1 MPLCMYRVSDAG
13 SVRDQG
19 KLGYIVDNRVI
30 DCAGSGGPQRLANAL
45 ELSAQELRASLEAIA
60 GAPGVPLAS
69 VELMAPVDWQE
80 IWAAGVT
87 YLRSRD
93 ARMEESQEKS
103 VYDRVYDA
111 DRPELFLKAN
121 VFRTSG
127 PGQPIGIRGDS
138 TWDVPEPECTLVINS
153 AGEIVGYTIGNDV
166 SSRSIEGEN
175 PLYLPQAKMF
185 DKGAGLGPVIA
196 LAWEI
201 ADPTSLPITLTI
213 SRGGQVVFEGQTS
226 TSQMHRTFEDLV
238 AYLFRYQ
245 TFYHGVMLMT
255 GTGIVPPNEFTLED
269 GDHVAITIE
278 GIGRLEN
285 PVVRMGSRS

>member
-1 MPLCMYRVSDAG
+1 MPLCLYRVSGEG
-13 SVRDQG
+13 SPRNQG
-19 KLGYIVDNRVI
+19 KLGLIVGETVI
-30 DCAGSGGPQRLANAL
+30 DVAAAGGPERLANAL
-45 ELSAQELRASLEAIA
+45 ELSAADLKSSLGAISGAA
-60 GAPGVPLAS
+60 GDPLDS

-127 PGQPIGIRGDS
+127 PGQPVGIRGDS
-138 TWDVPEPECTLVINS
+138 TWDVPEPECVLVINS
-153 AGEIVGYTIGNDV
+153 AAEIVGYTIGNDV

-196 LAWEI
+196 LAWEVD
-201 ADPTSLPITLTI
+201 DPGNLGITLQI
-213 SRGGQVVFEGQTS
+213 ARGGAVAFEGMTN
-226 TSQMHRTFEDLV
+226 TNQMHRTFEDLV
-238 AYLFRYQ
+238 AYLFRHQ
-245 TFYHGVMLMT
+245 TFFHGVFLMT

-269 GDHVAITIE
+269 GDHVSITIE
-278 GIGRLEN
+278 GIGTLEN
-285 PVVRMGSRS
+285 PVVRL